1 MIYRSPEEMKDLISQ
16 LDDKGNDFWDA
27 ELARVKL
34 DILRQ
39 ASVQPK
45 AVDALQAELD
55 RERSRAATL
64 KKRLGELESSSEPW
78 WQRIL
83 RP

>member
-45 AVDALQAELD
+45 AVDMPC
-55 RERSRAATL
+55 
-64 KKRLGELESSSEPW
+64 KRNSTVSAVEQQP
-78 WQRIL
+78 L
-83 RP
+83 RKD